1 MTAYDTKWHLEGK
14 YVEFC
19 SCDAGC
25 PCEAMA
31 PPTQVHC
38 DGAVVMKV
46 DEGYYGDIRLDD
58 IPIVAT
64 FFFPRAMHH
73 GGGHMQPILPESTT
87 EAQREAIF
95 SILSGEGAPVGS
107 VFNIFSVVV
116 EHHHDPLFLPIE
128 FDWDIKKRSSKLDVP
143 GVVRAETT
151 PIRNPVTDG
160 EVQIRTV
167 LPKGWM
173 FYEAE
178 VGSGAAKGVGDIKF
192 DYAQRHSSLAY
203 FAYDNGG
210 MAFTYE
216 EATARYG
223 LDLPA

>member
-1 MTAYDTKWHLEGK
+1 MQGR

-19 SCDAGC
+19 SCDHGC

-31 PPTQVHC
+31 PPTQGHC
-38 DGAVVMKV
+38 DGVVAMKI
-46 DEGYYGDIRLDD
+46 DEGHFGHVRLDG
-58 IPIVAT
+58 ITIVAT
-64 FFFPRAMHH
+64 FYFPRAMHH
-73 GGGHMQPILPESTT
+73 GGGHMQPILPEGTG
-87 EAQREAIF
+87 EAERDAIF
-95 SILSGEGAPVGS
+95 TILSGEGAPVGT

-116 EHHHDPLFLPIE
+116 EHHHEALFLPIA
-128 FDWDIKKRSSKLDVP
+128 FDWDIRARTCRLEVP
-143 GVVRAETT
+143 GVVRAETV
-151 PIRNPVTDG
+151 PIRNPVTDD

-178 VGSGAAKGVGDIKF
+178 VGSGTAKGLSDIKF

-210 MAFTYE
+210 MAFSYA
-216 EATARYG
+216 EAKERYG
-223 LDLPA
+223 LDKTA